1 MGPTHLGSRE
11 KAGQGAGGRNLLPAS
26 GSPFPLLPRT
36 FPLLVLGAVAI
47 LASACTPSAPP
58 PADLI
63 VHHARGYSLAW
74 ADPSLE
80 GVPAAGAPYDALT
93 GWRHDATAV
102 AVRDERIVYV
112 GSDSGALALRGE
124 GTRVIDAGGATL
136 LPGFTDAHTHVA
148 ELGQSLD
155 RVNLTGIATEAE
167 AVERIVE
174 RAKTTP
180 KGEWILGFGWDEGAW
195 ANRYPDQ
202 RLLTERVPDHPV
214 VMRGLHGFAAWGN
227 ALALAKA
234 GITRDTRAP
243 TGGEIR
249 RDARGEPTGLVL
261 NRAVPLLDDAVPPPT
276 PAQRDTQLLRALHV
290 MAEAGY
296 TGVHEAGVPADVL
309 ASLQR
314 LDAADSLPLR
324 VYVMLSGRDSSL
336 VREWIARGPY
346 RSPTGMLVVRAV
358 KAYYDGAL
366 GSRGAQLL
374 ADYSDQPGHRGVS
387 GAGYGFNRQV
397 VADAMAAGFQVGIH
411 AIGDAGNRATLD
423 FIDSVTAAASKA
435 RGLRHRVEHAQ
446 LVAPADIPRFATGG
460 IIASMEPPHAVEDK
474 GWAEARVGPA
484 RIRGAYA
491 WRTLRRSGAR
501 LVFSS
506 DLPGSGWSIAYGL
519 HSAIARQDTLGTPAG
534 GWYPDQ
540 RMSPEEAVRG
550 YTAWA
555 AYAGFDETDAGMLTV
570 GRRADFTLLSV
581 DPFRLVT
588 PADLLANQVELTVS
602 RGRVTFQRVR

>member
-1 MGPTHLGSRE
+1 MLAC
-11 KAGQGAGGRNLLPAS
+11 AG
-26 GSPFPLLPRT
+26 
-36 FPLLVLGAVAI
+36 
-47 LASACTPSAPP
+47 TPSAPP

-63 VHHARGYSLAW
+63 VHHARGYTLTW
-74 ADPSLE
+74 ADPSFE
-80 GVPAAGAPYDALT
+80 GVPAVGAPYDSLT
-93 GWRHDATAV
+93 GWRHDVTAV
-102 AVRDERIVYV
+102 AARDGRIVYV
-112 GSDSGALALRGE
+112 GSDSGALALRGD

-167 AVERIVE
+167 AVARIVE

-234 GITRDTRAP
+234 GITRDTKAP

-261 NRAVPLLDDAVPPPT
+261 NRAVPLLDDAVPAPS

-290 MAEAGY
+290 MADAGY

-324 VYVMLSGRDSSL
+324 VYVMLSGRDSVL

-387 GAGYGFNRQV
+387 GTGYGFNRQV

-423 FIDSVTAAASKA
+423 FIDSVTAAAPKV

-446 LVAPADIPRFATGG
+446 LVAPTDIPRFAAGG

-474 GWAEARVGPA
+474 GWAEARVGPE
-484 RIRGAYA
+484 RISGAYA

-519 HSAIARQDTLGTPAG
+519 HSAITRQDTLGMPAD

-540 RMSPEEAVRG
+540 RMTPEEAVRG

-555 AYAGFDETDAGMLTV
+555 AYAGFDEADAGMLAV
-570 GRRADFTLLSV
+570 GRRADFTVLSV
-581 DPFRLVT
+581 DPFHLKT
-588 PADLLANQVELTVS
+588 PAGLLANRVELTVS